1 MLKGFPKPA
10 LNRRAGR
17 EAAARIGVITMPGAF
32 TSISIFA
39 FDHDDR
45 GQPIQ
50 VWETVVDGDEVGA
63 VEEAKNFAQDQAGT
77 LVVKREG
84 RPAVGEEGDPIIV
97 FQTGRIG
104 DFD

>member
-1 MLKGFPKPA
+1 
-10 LNRRAGR
+10 
-17 EAAARIGVITMPGAF
+17 MPGAF

-39 FDHDDR
+39 FDLDDR

-50 VWETVVDGDEVGA
+50 VWKTVFDGDEAHA
-63 VEEAKNFAQDQAGT
+63 VAKAKEAASGHAGI

-97 FQTGRIG
+97 FQTGRAG

>member
-1 MLKGFPKPA
+1 
-10 LNRRAGR
+10 
-17 EAAARIGVITMPGAF
+17 MPGAF

-39 FDHDDR
+39 FDLDEN
-45 GQPIQ
+45 GQAIQ
-50 VWETVVDGDEVGA
+50 VWETVVDEDEHGA
-63 VEEAKNFAQDQAGT
+63 VEEAKALATTHAGA

-84 RPAVGEEGDPIIV
+84 KPAVGEEGNPIII